1 MGKINIHN
9 KWLLF
14 QSHFQMVLWIRGVK
28 FSKLETP
35 SLRESKRPDATG
47 SNLLCSVSL
56 RKTPLRGAVY
66 PERPKNWRKGRM
78 GGLQQSA
85 SKPGRS
91 TSPLWISTVLLQCSR
106 KQGLGDFFSSPPY
119 FSSPPSPA
127 HSPPS
132 RCSSFLP
139 HRSLPLI
146 CSLPKKAQQNNYLL
160 SLRSVHSYLLNYS
173 LSICGQLWVR
183 SLSLFLNQQIS
194 VDFSWQN

>member
-66 PERPKNWRKGRM
+66 TERRKSWRKGRM
-78 GGLQQSA
+78 EGLQQSA
-85 SKPGRS
+85 SKLGALP
-91 TSPLWISTVLLQCSR
+91 PLCGFSQSCFNAQGNKVWGISTVLLLTSLR
-106 KQGLGDFFSSPPY
+106 
-119 FSSPPSPA
+119 PPSPA
-127 HSPPS
+127 HCPPP
-132 RCSSFLP
+132 RCSFHSFL
-139 HRSLPLI
+139 I
-146 CSLPKKAQQNNYLL
+146 LL
-160 SLRSVHSYLLNYS
+160 CLLFVHSLEKLNKTTTCCHWGVCTVICLTTHS
-173 LSICGQLWVR
+173 LFVDSSGC
-183 SLSLFLNQQIS
+183 SLSLF
-194 VDFSWQN
+194 F